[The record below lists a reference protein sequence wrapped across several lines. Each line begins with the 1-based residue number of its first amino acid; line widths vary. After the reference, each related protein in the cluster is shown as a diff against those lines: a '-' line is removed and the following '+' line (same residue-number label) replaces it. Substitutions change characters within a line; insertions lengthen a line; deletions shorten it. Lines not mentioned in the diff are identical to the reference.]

1 MKWKAIVKIRI
12 PTISSKRPFI
22 FVAYPKVKRQRV
34 IKGQATAGYLKDRQ
48 SARGQGSK
56 CSKSK
61 TTKNKNKKVSKH
73 KINKI

>member
-1 MKWKAIVKIRI
+1 
-12 PTISSKRPFI
+12 
-22 FVAYPKVKRQRV
+22 VAYPKVKRQRV